1 MTAWLCVHKDGAALM
16 LHCQP
21 GAKVTRVVG
30 EHDGRLKISLNAPAV
45 ENKANEVLIA
55 WLADVL
61 GTTKKQIELLSGHTG
76 RKKRVLIRGLNQNAI
91 IEKLAPDT

>member
-1 MTAWLCVHKDGAALM
+1 MTAWLGVHKDGAALM

-61 GTTKKQIELLSGHTG
+61 GTTKKQIELLSGHTS